1 MRLLFISLLALAAVG
16 CGSAPV
22 PLSGSLSQTQAAIR
36 AAEEVGARNVP
47 KAALHLKMAQDQL
60 QTAKA
65 LLADDE
71 EEEASVILARAEADA
86 ELALTLA
93 KEANLRA
100 QAQEALRKVDE
111 LKKGN
116 Q

>member
-1 MRLLFISLLALAAVG
+1 MRLLIASLLAATALA
-16 CGSAPV
+16 CGSSPV
-22 PLSGSLSQTQAAIR
+22 PLSGSLSQTQSAIR
-36 AAEEVGARNVP
+36 AAEEVGARNTP

-71 EEEASVILARAEADA
+71 EEEASVVLARAEADA
-86 ELALTLA
+86 ELALTMA

-100 QAQEALRKVDE
+100 QAAEAMKKVDE
-111 LKKGN
+111 LKKGE
-116 Q
+116 